1 MSVQAVGNYQV
12 IKTNNISNAKQ
23 SGNKFTPLF
32 HKNFASNTLVP
43 ERKSVIGDF
52 KQGYLND
59 CWLCAIAKSLS
70 QTSDG
75 SIQLS
80 EMIKKNNDNTYTV
93 TFPNNVKFTVTE
105 QEIKDDKVRNIDGQY
120 LQKESL
126 FYLNSKS
133 PFIKFVYNPYITYSK
148 GDENLKILEVA
159 ANKYVHKLVD
169 EKVKAGLIPE
179 VDRGKYSLDNYPID
193 EKLLFGNMSR
203 YLTCSID
210 IGSLKPSEI
219 LMVGTD
225 SNSALNNLK
234 GIGTSHHAYTVKSI
248 DKTNKTISLIDPQ
261 DTKAEPLVISFDDF
275 YKRYSYISLK
285 GNYKDTVNKTNVI
298 KEAGNFDFARKT
310 MDIAS
315 KQSPGYLAQAYI
327 TATPELLA
335 ELGEKDLQAKYI
347 ANVIDLSSQG
357 IGTEDD
363 CFKGAVY
370 SIKNNETLNLVNKQL
385 RKIPNPTYSIPNNG
399 ETILEKYIN
408 EEFSFNS
415 KQELLNYIEQI
426 KKK

>member
-1 MSVQAVGNYQV
+1 MSVQAVGNYQG

-23 SGNKFTPLF
+23 SENKFIPLF
-32 HKNFASNTLVP
+32 QMHVASNTLVP
-43 ERKSVIGDF
+43 EKKPVIGDF

-70 QTSDG
+70 LTSEG
-75 SIQLS
+75 SAQLK

-93 TFPNNVKFTVTE
+93 TFPNNVKFTVNE
-105 QEIKDDKVRNIDGQY
+105 QELKDDKVRNINGQY
-120 LQKESL
+120 LQKESML
-126 FYLNSKS
+126 YLTNKS
-133 PFIKFVYNPYITYSK
+133 PFIKFLYNPYITYSK
-148 GDENLKILEVA
+148 GDDNLKILEIA

-179 VDRGKYSLDNYPID
+179 VDKGKYCLDNYPID

-203 YLTCSID
+203 YLTCSVD

-219 LMVGTD
+219 LVVGTD
-225 SNSALNNLK
+225 SNSTLNTLK
-234 GIGTSHHAYTVKSI
+234 GIGASHHAYTVKNI
-248 DKTNKTISLIDPQ
+248 DKTNKTISLINPH
-261 DTKAEPLVISFDDF
+261 DTKAKPLVISFEDF

-298 KEAGNFDFARKT
+298 NNASNPNFARKT

-315 KQSPGYLAQAYI
+315 KQSPAYLSQAYI
-327 TATPELLA
+327 TATPEMLA

-347 ANVIDLSSQG
+347 ANVIELSSKG
-357 IGTEDD
+357 FGTENN

-370 SIKNNETLNLVNKQL
+370 SIKNNEILNLVNSQL
-385 RKIPNPTYSIPNNG
+385 SKIQNPTYSTPNNG

-415 KQELLNYIEQI
+415 KQELINYIEQI

>member
-32 HKNFASNTLVP
+32 QMNFASNTLAP
-43 ERKSVIGDF
+43 ERKPVIGDF

-70 QTSDG
+70 QTPEG

-93 TFPNNVKFTVTE
+93 TFPNDAKFTVTE

-133 PFIKFVYNPYITYSK
+133 PFIKFVY
-148 GDENLKILEVA
+148 
-159 ANKYVHKLVD
+159 
-169 EKVKAGLIPE
+169 KAGLIPE
-179 VDRGKYSLDNYPID
+179 VDKGKYSLDNYPID

-298 KEAGNFDFARKT
+298 KEAGNFNFARKT

-347 ANVIDLSSQG
+347 ANVIDLSSKG
-357 IGTEDD
+357 IGTKED

-370 SIKNNETLNLVNKQL
+370 SIKNNEILNLVNSQL
-385 RKIPNPTYSIPNNG
+385 RKIQNPTYSIPNNG

-415 KQELLNYIEQI
+415 KLELLNYIEQI